1 MDPSHAGADA
11 ATAATLATA
20 VFRMQMSDLT
30 ISEAQYLVL
39 RGRPEDELN
48 IREWIQ
54 VRFYEARSTHKAE
67 AERLRLE
74 VEALRENVYGAQTR
88 AERAERQLAQREAK
102 ATDLT
107 QELERQQQQAVT
119 QLAELRAR
127 ERDIEEIKDK

>member
-30 ISEAQYLVL
+30 ISEAQYLAL

-48 IREWIQ
+48 IREWVQ
-54 VRFYEARSTHKAE
+54 VRFYEARGSHKAE

-74 VEALRENVYGAQTR
+74 VEALRENAYTAQTR
-88 AERAERQLAQREAK
+88 AERAERQLAVREAK
-102 ATDLT
+102 AIDLT
-107 QELERQQQQAVT
+107 QELERQGLQSRT
-119 QLAELRAR
+119 QIEQLTSEL
-127 ERDIEEIKDK
+127 KV